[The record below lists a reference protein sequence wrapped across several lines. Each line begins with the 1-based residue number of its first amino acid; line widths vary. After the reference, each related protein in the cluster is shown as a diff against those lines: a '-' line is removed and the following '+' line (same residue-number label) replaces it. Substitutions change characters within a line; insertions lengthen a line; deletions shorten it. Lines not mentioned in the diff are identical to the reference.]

1 MILTMSL
8 LITTLVCLAFIPTR
22 AVGIVGLFLLLN
34 THFYFTVTSLLVGG
48 VAFNIYQH
56 YRRRN
61 Y

>member
-34 THFYFTVTSLLVGG
+34 THPFTTVIALLVGA
-48 VAFNIYQH
+48 VAFHVYQH

-61 Y
+61 

>member
-8 LITTLVCLAFIPTR
+8 LITTLVCLAFTPTR

-34 THFYFTVTSLLVGG
+34 THPVITVFALLAGG
-48 VAFNIYQH
+48 VAFNVYQR

-61 Y
+61 